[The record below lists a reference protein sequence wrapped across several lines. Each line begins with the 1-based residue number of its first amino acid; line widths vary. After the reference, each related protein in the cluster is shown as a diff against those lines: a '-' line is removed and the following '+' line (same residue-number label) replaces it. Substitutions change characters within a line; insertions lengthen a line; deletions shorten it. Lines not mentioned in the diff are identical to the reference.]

1 MEFVTRELA
10 ERLAKNWVDGYT
22 LSGRT
27 AFIANEKERQAILD
41 EATLLGN
48 RQTVYAMAIE
58 IIQGKK

>member
-41 EATLLGN
+41 EATLLGS
-48 RQTVYAMAIE
+48 RQSVYAMASE